1 MQSQISYPTWENE
14 SFIFRVDPCGHRLM
28 IEFFNLYESDEYLL
42 GVLFVD
48 LNEWIPA
55 ISGNTLMPTK
65 SFVLSENRRM
75 INLVGLATMT
85 VVYIDDLSSLS
96 SDEFK

>member
-1 MQSQISYPTWENE
+1 
-14 SFIFRVDPCGHRLM
+14 
-28 IEFFNLYESDEYLL
+28 
-42 GVLFVD
+42 
-48 LNEWIPA
+48 
-55 ISGNTLMPTK
+55 MPTK